1 VESELNV
8 WITSVLLGIGS
19 LFMLLAAV
27 GILRLPDL
35 FMRMQ
40 AATKSSTLGI
50 ACMLLAVA
58 VHFGQLGITTLALLI
73 IAFFFLTAP
82 VATHMVARAAYLVGV
97 PLWQGTVMDDLR
109 GCYDVETHS
118 LASRPLESTQHPEAA
133 ASDES
138 GASC

>member
-1 VESELNV
+1 
-8 WITSVLLGIGS
+8 
-19 LFMLLAAV
+19 MLLAAV
-27 GILRLPDL
+27 GLLRLPDL

-58 VHFGQLGITTLALLI
+58 VHFSQLGITTLALLI

-109 GCYDVETHS
+109 GCYDVETHA
-118 LASRPLESTQHPEAA
+118 LASRPFESTQHPEAA
-133 ASDES
+133 ASDEP
-138 GASC
+138 GASCCPPGV

>member
-1 VESELNV
+1 
-8 WITSVLLGIGS
+8 
-19 LFMLLAAV
+19 MLLAAV
-27 GILRLPDL
+27 GLLRLPDL

-109 GCYDVETHS
+109 GCYDVETHA
-118 LASRPLESTQHPEAA
+118 LASRPLESPQHPETA